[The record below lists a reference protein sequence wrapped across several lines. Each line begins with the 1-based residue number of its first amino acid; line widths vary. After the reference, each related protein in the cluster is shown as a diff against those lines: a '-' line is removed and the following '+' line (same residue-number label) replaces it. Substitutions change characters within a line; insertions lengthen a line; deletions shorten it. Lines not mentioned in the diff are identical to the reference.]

1 MVYLPCISV
10 FSSLFNTIHITF
22 SLLYPILFLVFR
34 YNIDFL
40 IKLYNWIKFSSYII
54 LGLFLIR
61 SSTPYISITSTIH
74 SNLFNDQQWFVFSYA
89 CLIWTHSSSYHNY
102 IIVLQLKW
110 NIPFIWSVLLLAL
123 IIVVSSSDTIL
134 HFSLSS
140 LLYKNN
146 NNNNIIMKI
155 HST

>member
-102 IIVLQLKW
+102 IINCFAIKVENSFYLERPPPRINYRRVFFW
-110 NIPFIWSVLLLAL
+110 HYPAL
-123 IIVVSSSDTIL
+123 FT
-134 HFSLSS
+134 
-140 LLYKNN
+140 
-146 NNNNIIMKI
+146 
-155 HST
+155 